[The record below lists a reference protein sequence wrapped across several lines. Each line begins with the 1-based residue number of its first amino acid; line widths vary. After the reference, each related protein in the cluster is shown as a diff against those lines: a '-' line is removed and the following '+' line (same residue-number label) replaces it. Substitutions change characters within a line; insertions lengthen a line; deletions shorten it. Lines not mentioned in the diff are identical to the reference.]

1 MVNRLEYIEFF
12 SNNLLMIKISTIVE
26 HFHLSEKEKNFPSKK
41 FKLKHSKSIL
51 IAQIGILIF
60 FGGYFTGM
68 PSSSGENP
76 SPELGNPVGL
86 FNSVHIVENLRGDTM
101 GYTKAWKIL
110 PHESL
115 KVNIINPASIPDE
128 SIEIIKN
135 TILSTDTI
143 EIENSLLHKGPPNT
157 FSTYYVGWKGA
168 LEATSETKIT
178 IPTNFEITNSPKS
191 VGDIIVILSN
201 IKDHSG
207 NSGYTKTVLEGN
219 EIVKA
224 FITIYDVDSL
234 SKSQLETIMR
244 HEFGHALGLG
254 HSTAPEDLMAPT
266 IDMTYPYIS
275 GCNVDAIF
283 DLYNGDSDGTVICE
297 I

>member
-1 MVNRLEYIEFF
+1 MFEISNFF
-12 SNNLLMIKISTIVE
+12 ENFDLSKKEKIS
-26 HFHLSEKEKNFPSKK
+26 SPKK

-60 FGGYFTGM
+60 FGGYFTGL

-76 SPELGNPVGL
+76 SAELGNPVGL

-110 PHESL
+110 PNESL
-115 KVNIINPASIPDE
+115 KVNILNPASIPDE

-135 TILSTDTI
+135 TILSTEAI
-143 EIENSLLHKGPPNT
+143 EIENSLLHKGPANT
-157 FSTYYVGWKGA
+157 YSTYYAGWKGA
-168 LEATSETKIT
+168 LEATSDTKIP

-191 VGDIIVILSN
+191 IGDIIVILSN

-234 SKSQLETIMR
+234 TKSQLETIMR

-275 GCNVDAIF
+275 VCNVAAIY
-283 DLYNGDSDGTVICE
+283 DLYNGDSDGTVMCE